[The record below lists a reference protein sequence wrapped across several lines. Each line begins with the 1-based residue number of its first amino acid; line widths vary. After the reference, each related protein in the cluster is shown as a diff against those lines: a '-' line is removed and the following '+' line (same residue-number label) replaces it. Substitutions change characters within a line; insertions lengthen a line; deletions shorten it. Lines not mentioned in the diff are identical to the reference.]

1 MRSSRELELPE
12 GFTAPRRRRLVLL
25 VLTMPL
31 ALPVLLFVLLVGLL
45 SRNWAVASGA
55 ALLGAANALVV
66 LLILRQQL
74 ARTWTLDA
82 VRPVP
87 DGVTIE
93 FSRRILRL
101 RLLGSSFG
109 GAGLVLCGIGAWSA
123 GSDVVALLCTA
134 AGGAVLGALILWY
147 VRGIRTGEL
156 TLTPDSVR
164 LAMDAQDVE
173 ARWDDIRSVHA
184 WEHTDRY
191 RILRWR
197 RLELPADHATGWRPA
212 PRGGSLFAITRDSP
226 GIDIHCDRVEF
237 DPVLLYHLL
246 RFYLDHPLARPEL
259 ATHSVL
265 ARLRHRMF
273 VG

>member
-12 GFTAPRRRRLVLL
+12 GFTAPRRGRLVLL

-31 ALPVLLFVLLVGLL
+31 LLLLLLLPLLAGLL
-45 SRNWAVASGA
+45 SGNWALAAGA
-55 ALLGAANALVV
+55 VLLGTSVV
-66 LLILRQQL
+66 LVLVLIVRQQL
-74 ARTWTLDA
+74 RRTWTLGA

-87 DGVTIE
+87 GGVTIV

-101 RLLGSSFG
+101 RLLGSSSG

-123 GSDVVALLCTA
+123 GSDMVALLCTV
-134 AGGAVLGALILWY
+134 AGGAALGALILWY
-147 VRGIRTGEL
+147 IRGIRTGEL

-184 WEHTDRY
+184 WEHTDLHRM
-191 RILRWR
+191 LRWR
-197 RLELPADHATGWRPA
+197 RLELPADHATG
-212 PRGGSLFAITRDSP
+212 TRDSP

-246 RFYLDHPLARPEL
+246 RYYLDHPLARPEL
-259 ATHSVL
+259 ATNGVL
-265 ARLRHRMF
+265 ARLRHRVF

>member
-1 MRSSRELELPE
+1 MRSSRELALPE
-12 GFTAPRRRRLVLL
+12 GFTVARRGRLVLL
-25 VLTMPL
+25 ALTMPL
-31 ALPVLLFVLLVGLL
+31 PLLVLLFVLLVGLL
-45 SRNWAVASGA
+45 SGNWAVASGA
-55 ALLGAANALVV
+55 ALLGAANALAVV
-66 LLILRQQL
+66 LIVRQQL
-74 ARTWTLDA
+74 ARTGTLDA

-87 DGVTIE
+87 GGVTIV
-93 FSRRILRL
+93 FSRRLQRL
-101 RLLGSSFG
+101 RLLGSSCG
-109 GAGLVLCGIGAWSA
+109 GAGLLLCGMGAWSA
-123 GSDVVALLCTA
+123 GSDLVAALCTA
-134 AGGAVLGALILWY
+134 AGGVALAALILWY

-164 LAMDAQDVE
+164 LAMDAHDVE
-173 ARWDDIRSVHA
+173 ARWDDIRSVRA

-191 RILRWR
+191 RMLRWR

-212 PRGGSLFAITRDSP
+212 PRGGSLGAVTRRSP
-226 GIDIHCDRVEF
+226 GIDIHCDRVEL

-259 ATHSVL
+259 ATHCVL

>member
-12 GFTAPRRRRLVLL
+12 GFTAPRRGRLLLL

-31 ALPVLLFVLLVGLL
+31 LLLLLLLPLLAGLL
-45 SRNWAVASGA
+45 SGNWALAVGA
-55 ALLGAANALVV
+55 ALLGAATVSVV
-66 LLILRQQL
+66 LLVVRQQL
-74 ARTWTLDA
+74 TRTWTLDA
-82 VRPVP
+82 VRAVP
-87 DGVTIE
+87 GGVTIV

-101 RLLGSSFG
+101 RLLGSSLG

-123 GSDVVALLCTA
+123 GSEVVALLCTA
-134 AGGAVLGALILWY
+134 AGGAALGALILWY
-147 VRGIRTGEL
+147 VRGIRTGQL

-184 WEHTDRY
+184 REHTDRY
-191 RILRWR
+191 RMLSWR
-197 RLELPADHATGWRPA
+197 RLELPPSAA
-212 PRGGSLFAITRDSP
+212 TRDAP
-226 GIDIHCDRVEF
+226 GIDIRCDRVEF

-259 ATHSVL
+259 ATHSAL